1 MLYQAIDAQ
10 LLGLAPAR
18 LAARYWQHVLTHP
31 MVPASYTTAGRA
43 TAAICEMFDRSTKR
57 HRKPRF
63 NLNHVTVALGK
74 DAVATEVQVHEDVV
88 VEKPFCNLLH
98 FRRDLPAHLKRQ
110 HFPKVLV
117 VAPMS
122 GHYATLLR
130 GTVETL
136 LPDNDVYITDW
147 SDARLVPISQGVFDL
162 TTYIDYVID
171 FIRYLGAE
179 THIIAVCQPSPPVLA
194 AVALLA
200 AGQDAAQPRSV
211 TLMGGPVDTRVN
223 PTEVNELSARY
234 PLDWFE
240 RSMVHT
246 VPLWHPGALRRVY
259 PGFLQLG
266 SFVSMNPD
274 RHVGSHLSFFEN
286 LVKGDGESA
295 DGHRRFYDEYLSV
308 MDLSADF
315 YLDTV
320 RHVFQEHSLPNGTF
334 RYRGQLV
341 EPAAIEK
348 TGLMTIEGELDDI
361 SGAGQ
366 TEVAHGLCR
375 NLPATKKRHHLQK
388 SVGHYGIFNG
398 RRWRNEI
405 YPQWRDFVQSQGG

>member
-10 LLGLAPAR
+10 LMSLAPAR
-18 LAARYWQHVLTHP
+18 MTARYWQHVLTHP

-43 TAAICEMFDRSTKR
+43 TAALCEMFDRSTKR

-63 NLNHVTVALGK
+63 NLPHTTVAAEKGGA
-74 DAVATEVQVHEDVV
+74 AVEVQIHEEIVLQ
-88 VEKPFCNLLH
+88 KPFCGLLH
-98 FRRDLPAHLKRQ
+98 FRREMPENSRPS
-110 HFPKVLV
+110 PKVLV

-147 SDARLVPISQGVFDL
+147 ADARLVPLVQGDFDL
-162 TTYIDYVID
+162 TTYIDYIID
-171 FIRYLGAE
+171 FIRFLGSE
-179 THIIAVCQPSPPVLA
+179 THIIAVCQPSPPVLS

-200 AGQDAAQPRSV
+200 AGKDNAQPRSI
-211 TLMGGPVDTRVN
+211 TLMGGPIDTRVN
-223 PTEVNELSARY
+223 PTEVNDLSANY
-234 PLDWFE
+234 PLGWFE

-246 VPLWHPGALRRVY
+246 VPLWHPGGLRRVY

-295 DGHRRFYDEYLSV
+295 DNHRRFYDEYLSV
-308 MDLSADF
+308 MDLTAEF
-315 YLDTV
+315 YIDTV

-341 EPAAIEK
+341 EPAAIER

-361 SGAGQ
+361 SGPGQ
-366 TEVAHGLCR
+366 TEVAHGLCS
-375 NLPATKKRHHLQK
+375 NLDAAKKRHLLQK
-388 SVGHYGIFNG
+388 AVGHYGIFNG
-398 RRWRNEI
+398 RRWRTEI
-405 YPQWRDFVQSQGG
+405 YPQWQEFVQSQGG

>member
-10 LLGLAPAR
+10 LMSLAPAR
-18 LAARYWQHVLTHP
+18 MAARYWQHVLTHP
-31 MVPASYTTAGRA
+31 MMPASYTTAGRA

-63 NLNHVTVALGK
+63 NLTHTTVAG
-74 DAVATEVQVHEDVV
+74 TEVQVADRVV
-88 VEKPFCNLLH
+88 LEKPFCNLLH
-98 FRRDLPAHLKRQ
+98 FHRELTGVAQPGRS
-110 HFPKVLV
+110 PKVLV

-147 SDARLVPISQGVFDL
+147 ADARLVPLSQGDFDL
-162 TTYIDYVID
+162 ATYVDYVID
-171 FIRYLGAE
+171 FIRFLGSE
-179 THIIAVCQPSPPVLA
+179 VHIIAVCQPSPPVLS
-194 AVALLA
+194 AVALMAA
-200 AGQDAAQPRSV
+200 AGDPAQPRSV
-211 TLMGGPVDTRVN
+211 TLMGGPIDTRVN
-223 PTEVNELSARY
+223 PTEVNDLSARY

-240 RSMVHT
+240 RSAVHT

-295 DGHRRFYDEYLSV
+295 DSHRRFYDEYLSV
-308 MDLSADF
+308 MDLSAEF

-320 RHVFQEHSLPNGTF
+320 RHVFQDHSLPNGTF
-334 RYRGQLV
+334 RHRGQLV
-341 EPAAIEK
+341 EPAAIER

-361 SGAGQ
+361 SGPGQ
-366 TEVAHGLCR
+366 TEVAHGLCQ
-375 NLPATKKRHHLQK
+375 NLAPEKKRHLLQK

-405 YPQWRDFVQSQGG
+405 YPQWCDFVQSQGG